1 MPKHTVKE
9 RAKRKKVASPTGRP
23 SRISSGNADAMRKF
37 EAGKPTGGKRPVVKK
52 TVKVRPTGALLSTQ
66 KKTVKAKK
74 PPLTRAQ
81 RMDRGMSLAPVKK
94 RGK

>member
-23 SRISSGNADAMRKF
+23 SRISSGNADALRKF
-37 EAGKPTGGKRPVVKK
+37 EAGKPTGGKRKVLTTRPVKISVVKPK
-52 TVKVRPTGALLSTQ
+52 VK
-66 KKTVKAKK
+66 KVK
-74 PPLTRAQ
+74 PLTRAQ

-94 RGK
+94 RRK

>member
-1 MPKHTVKE
+1 MPKHPGKVMRK
-9 RAKRKKVASPTGRP
+9 KKVASPTGRP

-52 TVKVRPTGALLSTQ
+52 TVK
-66 KKTVKAKK
+66 AKK

-94 RGK
+94 GRK